1 MMIIPPHTML
11 SFTAP
16 AVPGSG
22 RGRLI
27 GFPTVN
33 VDVSAV
39 PPALAEGIYACMAQ
53 ADGDAWQPA
62 AMHYGP
68 RPVFHDS
75 RTCEVHFLDDLPD
88 HTQPQNITVRVL
100 DHIRDIR
107 DFPSTQEL
115 QRQID
120 ADCRSVR
127 AILAQHA
134 VRTQTPDRQ

>member
-1 MMIIPPHTML
+1 MIVPSDSML

-33 VDVSAV
+33 VDISAV

-53 ADGDAWQPA
+53 ADGGTWKPA

-75 RTCEVHFLDDLPD
+75 RACEVHFLEGLPD
-88 HTQPQNITVRVL
+88 HAQPKEITVRVA
-100 DHIRDIR
+100 DRIRDIR
-107 DFPSTQEL
+107 DFPSAQEL
-115 QRQID
+115 QHQID
-120 ADCRSVR
+120 ADCRSIR